1 MKLLQTVHT
10 EPDRLL
16 DSGPM
21 GNEERRGYEQKLQSK
36 RALIQLLN
44 RKIGK
49 LEEELS
55 QLTIK
60 CENLQSELVA
70 RLGR

>member
-1 MKLLQTVHT
+1 
-10 EPDRLL
+10 
-16 DSGPM
+16 M